1 MRKLIRVVLQM
12 IGGLTVLAVVAV
24 ALTFLVMGQWLQYQ
38 PPLEK
43 GDYLVPLAGDDNRLL
58 TAVELYKQDYAPTI
72 LLSNVYVPPL
82 NRAEKLQGELGHPI
96 VHPHQLRR
104 EILDHLG
111 VPATATAEFGESHI
125 STTAEAESLR
135 QYLGDRAVKII
146 LVTSPFHARRATIIF
161 KSVMP
166 RSQFLVAVTPE
177 YRLSDPWWRE
187 QASALLTT
195 SEVMKLTFFWLGGVF
210 RTPSQAQ

>member
-1 MRKLIRVVLQM
+1 MRKLIRIALQV
-12 IGGLTVLAVVAV
+12 IGGLTVLAVVATT
-24 ALTFLVMGQWLQYQ
+24 LTMLVMGQWLQYE

-58 TAVELYKQDYAPTI
+58 TAIELYKQGYAPMI
-72 LLSNVYVPPL
+72 LLSNVYIPEL
-82 NRAEKLQGELGHPI
+82 NRAEKLQGELGHPV

-104 EILDHLG
+104 EILDRLG
-111 VPATATAEFGESHI
+111 VPATATAEFGRSHI

-135 QYLGDRAVKII
+135 QYLGDRAAKVI

-161 KSVMP
+161 QRVMP
-166 RSQFLVAVTPE
+166 RAQFLVALTPE

-187 QASALLTT
+187 QGSAQLTM
-195 SEVMKLTFFWLGGVF
+195 SEVTKLIFFWLGGVF
-210 RTPSQAQ
+210 RAPAPAQ

>member
-12 IGGLTVLAVVAV
+12 IGGLTVLAVVA
-24 ALTFLVMGQWLQYQ
+24 ATLTMLVMGQWLQYQ

-43 GDYLVPLAGDDNRLL
+43 SDYLVPLAGDDNRLL
-58 TAVELYKQDYAPTI
+58 TAIELYKQGYAPMI

-82 NRAEKLQGELGHPI
+82 SRAEKLQGELGHPMI
-96 VHPHQLRR
+96 HPHQLRR
-104 EILDHLG
+104 EMLDHFG
-111 VPATATAEFGESHI
+111 VPATATAEFGQSHI

-135 QYLGDRAVKII
+135 QYLGDRTVRVI
-146 LVTSPFHARRATIIF
+146 LVTSPFHARRAAITF

-166 RSQFLVAVTPE
+166 RAQFLVAVTPE

-187 QASALLTT
+187 QASALLTM
-195 SEVMKLTFFWLGGVF
+195 SEVTKLTFFWLGGVF
-210 RTPSQAQ
+210 RTPAPAP

>member
-1 MRKLIRVVLQM
+1 MRKFIRVALQL
-12 IGGLTVLAVVAV
+12 IGGLTVIAVVTA
-24 ALTFLVMGQWLQYQ
+24 ALTLLVMGQWLQYQ

-58 TAVELYKQDYAPTI
+58 TAVELYKQGYAPTI

-82 NRAEKLQGELGHPI
+82 TRAEKLQGELGHPVI
-96 VHPHQLRR
+96 HPRQLRR
-104 EILDHLG
+104 EFLDHLG
-111 VPATATAEFGESHI
+111 VPAAATAEFGQSHI

-135 QYLGDRAVKII
+135 HYLGDRAVKVI
-146 LVTSPFHARRATIIF
+146 LVTSPFHARRASIIF
-161 KSVMP
+161 KSRMP
-166 RSQFLVAVTPE
+166 QAQFLVAVTPE

-187 QASALLTT
+187 QGSALLTM

-210 RTPSQAQ
+210 RTPAPGQ

>member
-104 EILDHLG
+104 EFLDHLG
-111 VPATATAEFGESHI
+111 VPA
-125 STTAEAESLR
+125 
-135 QYLGDRAVKII
+135 DR
-146 LVTSPFHARRATIIF
+146 
-161 KSVMP
+161 KSV
-166 RSQFLVAVTPE
+166 V
-177 YRLSDPWWRE
+177 
-187 QASALLTT
+187 
-195 SEVMKLTFFWLGGVF
+195 
-210 RTPSQAQ
+210 

>member
-1 MRKLIRVVLQM
+1 MRKLIRVALQM
-12 IGGLTVLAVVAV
+12 IGGLTVLAFVA
-24 ALTFLVMGQWLQYQ
+24 ATLTMLVMGQWLQYQ

-58 TAVELYKQDYAPTI
+58 TAVELYKQGYAPTI
-72 LLSNVYVPPL
+72 LLSNAYVPPL
-82 NRAEKLQGELGHPI
+82 NRAEKLQGELGHP
-96 VHPHQLRR
+96 VVDPHQLRR

-111 VPATATAEFGESHI
+111 VPATATAEFGQSHI

-135 QYLGDRAVKII
+135 QYLGDRAVKVI
-146 LVTSPFHARRATIIF
+146 LVTSPFHARRATIVF

-166 RSQFLVAVTPE
+166 RAQFVVAVTPE
-177 YRLSDPWWRE
+177 YRLSNPWWRD
-187 QASALLTT
+187 QGSALLTM

-210 RTPSQAQ
+210 RTPAPPQ

>member
-1 MRKLIRVVLQM
+1 MRKLIRMALQV
-12 IGGLTVLAVVAV
+12 IGGLTVFAAV
-24 ALTFLVMGQWLQYQ
+24 AAALILLVMGQWLQYQ

-43 GDYLVPLAGDDNRLL
+43 GDYLVPLAGDNNRLL
-58 TAVELYKQDYAPTI
+58 TAIELFKQGYAPMI
-72 LLSNVYVPPL
+72 LLSNDYVPPL
-82 NRAEKLQGELGHPI
+82 TRADNLQGELGHPI

-111 VPATATAEFGESHI
+111 VPATATAEFGQSHI

-135 QYLGDRAVKII
+135 QYLGDRAVKVV
-146 LVTSPFHARRATIIF
+146 LVTSPFHARRASIIF
-161 KSVMP
+161 KSVIP
-166 RSQFLVAVTPE
+166 RAQFLVAVTPE

-187 QASALLTT
+187 QTSALLTM

-210 RTPSQAQ
+210 RTPAPAQ